1 MVSPFKIKSIW
12 SIWSQSVTELW
23 QNDTTH
29 VLRHNCWNAEKRWK
43 KHHLQVPLAV
53 FKSSLLEYQRAVQ
66 AAKTQFLTNLM
77 STSHSLWK
85 ISHIFLKKIFLQSCP
100 RSCCFSCL
108 PGCLWELWASVFALL
123 NWYGSAYAAYFS
135 LDSIPPLL
143 LKEDFNICVPCL
155 VDRINSLLKSV
166 SQLLSNIL
174 SYSPSSKRT
183 TWTLVISNF
192 RCISKL
198 SFREGSL

>member
-12 SIWSQSVTELW
+12 SIWPKSVTELW

-29 VLRHNCWNAEKRWK
+29 VLRRNCWNAEKRWK

-66 AAKTQFLTNLM
+66 AAKTQFLTNLL

-100 RSCCFSCL
+100 ISCCFSCL

-123 NWYGSAYAAYFS
+123 NWYGSPYAAYFS

-155 VDRINSLLKSV
+155 VDLISSLLKSV

>member
-12 SIWSQSVTELW
+12 SIWSMSVTELW

-29 VLRHNCWNAEKRWK
+29 NLRRNCWNAEKRWK
-43 KHHLQVPLAV
+43 KHHLQVPLAI

-77 STSHSLWK
+77 SNNSNKL
-85 ISHIFLKKIFLQSCP
+85 HILCEKFPTFFFYIIVLQSCP

-108 PGCLWELWASVFALL
+108 PGCLWELWASVFALF
-123 NWYGSAYAAYFS
+123 NWYGSAYAAYFP

-143 LKEDFNICVPCL
+143 LK
-155 VDRINSLLKSV
+155 
-166 SQLLSNIL
+166 
-174 SYSPSSKRT
+174 
-183 TWTLVISNF
+183 
-192 RCISKL
+192 
-198 SFREGSL
+198 